1 MSQVFSEYAE
11 CSVKR
16 PDDYPLKELDN
27 VIQAD
32 AVVIGGGPNGLI
44 TAAYLAKAGAKVVLC
59 EKRYEVGGGLATEE
73 VMFPCFF
80 ANTHATYHMMV
91 DYMPP
96 IRDFQME
103 ELGLRW
109 IRPKRAGGACAQGWE
124 RPSALPHA
132 RRQLRLDPEVLKGRR
147 CRVWEGSPR
156 VSSDG
161 RRIPGACD
169 LLAACSPC

>member
-96 IRDFQME
+96 IRDFRWKSLVFAGFGQTRRR
-103 ELGLRW
+103 GLCSRMGE
-109 IRPKRAGGACAQGWE
+109 AF
-124 RPSALPHA
+124 
-132 RRQLRLDPEVLKGRR
+132 
-147 CRVWEGSPR
+147 
-156 VSSDG
+156 
-161 RRIPGACD
+161 
-169 LLAACSPC
+169 CSPTCSKTAATRS